1 MNRPFNYKAVI
12 EYNGMKYSF
21 SEKFENDDLA
31 ARLYCFDDDI
41 QLEITPRHAICFS
54 RLSIEADLTMTLD
67 NKLFLNGYQSWT
79 DSRELSPDG
88 RMRGLIGIPRPVIHK
103 WSLDRYGDYNF
114 TRYSPRSGELH
125 GFTYGYLRDKWEYTL
140 FGSLSERNGYTVIYT
155 SFDEQKIIFEKDC
168 AGVTYSEPE
177 TVLNI
182 SVLTGEET
190 EVFDKYFELMGVPAP
205 TAKPLIGY
213 TSWYN
218 HYQDIDEFNLMHDLA
233 SMCRN
238 DPETEIFQIDDGY
251 QRAVGDWLDIDGLKF
266 PEGIKK
272 LADTIHEHDIK
283 AGLWLAPFVCEE
295 DSVLFHDHNGWL
307 LRGDDGEPV
316 KAGCNWSGSY
326 ALDFYNPEVREY
338 LRHVFDVILNDWGFD
353 LVKLDFLYAVCII
366 PQNGRSRGQVMCE
379 AMDFLRECVGD
390 KLILACG
397 VPLAPAF
404 GVADYCRIG
413 CDVGLDWNDNKVMQL
428 THRERVSTKHS
439 IYNTVY
445 RRQLNG
451 RAFLN
456 DPDVF
461 LLRDENMQMYNCQR
475 QSLAAI
481 NHIFG
486 SVYFTSDDIE
496 EYGVRQHKA
505 LRTARSLR
513 DAVVTS
519 VDTEGDTIV
528 ITLEKN
534 EKSRTFRLLNDGRL
548 TN

>member
-1 MNRPFNYKAVI
+1 MNKPTNFKANI
-12 EYNGMKYSF
+12 SYNGTNYSF
-21 SEKFENDDLA
+21 SEKFENDDFA
-31 ARLYCFDDDI
+31 ARLYASDDGV
-41 QLEITPRHAICFS
+41 QLEIEPHREVSFDKIY
-54 RLSIEADLTMTLD
+54 IEADILLKLEE
-67 NKLFLNGYQSWT
+67 KLFLNGYQSWT
-79 DSRELSPDG
+79 DSRELSLNA
-88 RMRGLIGIPRPVIHK
+88 RMRGLIGIPRSVIHK
-103 WSLDRYGDYNF
+103 YSFDRYGDYNF
-114 TRYSPRSGELH
+114 TNYSTHAGELH
-125 GFTYGYLRDKWEYTL
+125 GYTYGYLRDKWTYTL

-155 SFDEQKIIFEKDC
+155 SFDDQKIVFEKDC
-168 AGVTYSEPE
+168 DGVTFSEPE
-177 TVLNI
+177 TLMDIAVLE
-182 SVLTGEET
+182 GEET

-205 TAKPLIGY
+205 TAKPISGY

-251 QRAVGDWLDIDGLKF
+251 QRAVGDWLDIDGMKF

-272 LADTIHEHDIK
+272 IADTIHDHGLK

-295 DSVLFHDHNGWL
+295 NSEIYREHKGWL
-307 LRGDDGEPV
+307 LRGTDGDPM

-326 ALDFYNPEVREY
+326 ALDLYNPEVREY

-353 LVKLDFLYAVCII
+353 LVKLDFLYAVCMI
-366 PQNGRSRGQVMCE
+366 PQNGKSRGQVMCE

-397 VPLAPAF
+397 IPLAPAF

-413 CDVGLDWNDNKVMQL
+413 CDVGLDWNDNAVMRM

-439 IYNTVY
+439 MYNTVY

-486 SVYFTSDDIE
+486 SVFFTSDDMD
-496 EYGVRQHKA
+496 EYGVRQHKT
-505 LRTARSLR
+505 LRTVRSLR
-513 DAVVTS
+513 DAKVSS
-519 VDTEGDTIV
+519 VDTEGNTIV
-528 ITLEKN
+528 ITLEN
-534 EKSRTFRLLNDGRL
+534 NGKSKTFRLLSDGRL